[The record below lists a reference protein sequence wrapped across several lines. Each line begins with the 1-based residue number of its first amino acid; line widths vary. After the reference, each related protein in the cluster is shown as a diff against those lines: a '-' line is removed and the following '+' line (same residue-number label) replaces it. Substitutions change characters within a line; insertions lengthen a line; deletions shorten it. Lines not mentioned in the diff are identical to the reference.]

1 VSEISTDIC
10 VIGAGSG
17 GLSVAAG
24 AVQMG
29 ARVVLIERGRMGGDC
44 LNTGCVPSKALIHAG
59 RMADRIRRAADF
71 GIHAPEPRIDFAGVR
86 RHVQNT
92 IEAIA
97 PMDSVARFEALGCT
111 VLQDE
116 ARFLDPDR
124 VAAGGRTVRAKRF
137 VLATGSRPVVPPIP
151 GLDGLPF
158 LTNETIFDLAD
169 LPAQLLVIGGG
180 PIGMELAQAF
190 RHLGSRVTVIEAARA
205 LAKDDPELVEVAT
218 RRLAADGVALRQ
230 DTRVLAAGPGLALT
244 LSGPDGESRI
254 EGSHLLVAVG
264 RAPDL
269 AALNLE
275 AAGIAASAKGIAV
288 DARMRSTN
296 RRVFAIGDAT
306 GDRQFTHWAGHQAGI
321 VLRNALLRWPAKLDP
336 RLCPRV
342 TYTSPELAQVGMTEA
357 EARADGHDP
366 RVLRW
371 SFAENDRART
381 EGDVEGLVKVVADK
395 RGRILGCGIV
405 GAEAGELIQL
415 WQLAIGQG
423 LKLGAIAGMIA
434 PYPTRGE
441 ASKRAAGAFFAPLV
455 FGARTRW
462 LVRLLLGLAR

>member
-1 VSEISTDIC
+1 MTEISTDIC

-59 RMADRIRRAADF
+59 RVADRIRRAGAF
-71 GIHAPEPRIDFAGVR
+71 GIHASAPRIDFAGVR
-86 RHVQNT
+86 AHVQAS
-92 IEAIA
+92 IDAIA
-97 PMDSVARFEALGCT
+97 PMDSVARFESLGCT
-111 VLQDE
+111 VIQDE

-124 VAAGGRTVRAKRF
+124 VAAGGRVVRAKRF

-244 LSGPDGESRI
+244 LSGSDGESRI

-395 RGRILGCGIV
+395 RGRVLGCGIV

-415 WQLAIGQG
+415 WQFAIGQG